1 MKLVVCIFS
10 FFLLFQ
16 LGAIAQIQIKGQVLD
31 QVTRKGLENV
41 EILNISRHMTAQTD
55 TKGDFIIKAKVG
67 DVIIYRLPGYDADTA
82 LIIDL
87 KQIRR
92 FLHPVSNTLNMVSI
106 SGQVDS
112 KKQYADIYNKANP
125 VLLTPGRGLRFY
137 PSTFF
142 GKEGKNA
149 RRLKKLIESDQAEK
163 EIDKRFNAVT
173 VTSLLPLKQPELDA
187 FLALYR
193 PDIKFVVNADAND
206 FKFYLLEAYERF
218 KILPPDQKVLPALKT
233 PF

>member
-1 MKLVVCIFS
+1 MKLVVFIFS
-10 FFLLFQ
+10 FILLFQ
-16 LGAIAQIQIKGQVLD
+16 LVATAQIQIKGQVLD

-41 EILNISRHMTAQTD
+41 EILNTSRRMTAQTD

-67 DVIIYRLPGYDADTA
+67 DVIIYRLAGYDTDTA

-92 FLHPVSNTLNMVSI
+92 FLHPLSNTLNTVSI

-142 GKEGKNA
+142 GKEGKDA

-163 EIDKRFNAVT
+163 EIDKKFNAVT
-173 VTSLLPLKQPELDA
+173 VTNLLPLKQPELDA
-187 FLALYR
+187 FLMLYR
-193 PDIKFVVNADAND
+193 PDLKFVVNSDADD

-218 KILPPDQKVLPALKT
+218 KALPPDQKVLPNLKN